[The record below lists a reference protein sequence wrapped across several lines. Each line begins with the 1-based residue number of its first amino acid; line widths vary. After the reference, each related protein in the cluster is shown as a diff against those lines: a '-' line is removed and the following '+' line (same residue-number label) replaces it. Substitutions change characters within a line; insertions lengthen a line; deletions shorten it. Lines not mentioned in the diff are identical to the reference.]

1 MRRVLIICHGN
12 ICRSPMAEGYLRKLV
27 VESRLGGI
35 AVASAGVGALAGSAA
50 CDEARAVAR
59 LHGFSIDNHRAR
71 QLTEADLAA
80 ADEVLVMN
88 RSQRDS
94 LRSHAD
100 RPGKVRLLAEF
111 GPGGEVSIP
120 DPYGRD
126 LEVYEDIYAQ
136 IEAAV
141 DGYFRE
147 RFQTPAEEDEGDSGG
162 R

>member
-1 MRRVLIICHGN
+1 VRRVLIVCHGN

-27 VESRLGGI
+27 EDSRLEGI
-35 AVASAGVGALAGSAA
+35 AVASAGVGALEGNAA

-59 LHGFSIDNHRAR
+59 LHGFSIDNHWAR

-80 ADEVLVMN
+80 ADEVLVMD
-88 RSQRDS
+88 RFQRDS
-94 LRSHAD
+94 LRRHAD
-100 RPGKVRLLAEF
+100 RPDKVRLLAEF
-111 GPGGEVSIP
+111 GPGAEVSVP
-120 DPYGRD
+120 DPYGRELD
-126 LEVYEDIYAQ
+126 VYEEIYAQ

-147 RFQTPAEEDEGDSGG
+147 CILPIAEGNGEG